1 VPKKTVE
8 LAEVT
13 LPELEPPTAEPV
25 ITGQEYERRIA
36 ATLERMTDQQLDFLL
51 VYGDREH
58 FPNLSYLTGFD
69 PRFEEALLVLDRSG
83 NRTLL
88 LGNEGIGYADIC
100 PIDLRRE
107 LFQSFGLVDM
117 PRGQSQPLAT
127 ILGNLG
133 LRHNRRVGIAG
144 WKYFDERETATPRLW
159 LEIPAFI
166 VDTVRELAGDT
177 RNVINAAA
185 LFMHPDTG
193 LRTVNS
199 VDQLAAFEVAA
210 CYTSNAVRRVLFG
223 IQPGMTELEAV
234 TLMQLNGLPLNCHVM
249 LSAGSSTQMLLRS
262 PRLRP
267 IQRGESFFVAHGLRG
282 ALNAR
287 AGFVVEDAEE
297 LPESARGY
305 VEDLVAP
312 YFAAVAAWYSGLRIG
327 ATGGALNRIVQ
338 QHAGA
343 FDFTLTPGQLIHLE
357 EWISSPF
364 VEGSAYVLKSGMA
377 IQADFIP
384 APHRTGQF
392 TTNME
397 DTLAL
402 ADSDLRA
409 AFATKYPDAWSRI
422 QQRRGFM
429 RDTLG
434 IELPPEVLP
443 FSNISAF
450 LPPFLLR
457 PELALVIRG

>member
-1 VPKKTVE
+1 
-8 LAEVT
+8 
-13 LPELEPPTAEPV
+13 
-25 ITGQEYERRIA
+25 
-36 ATLERMTDQQLDFLL
+36 
-51 VYGDREH
+51 
-58 FPNLSYLTGFD
+58 
-69 PRFEEALLVLDRSG
+69 
-83 NRTLL
+83 
-88 LGNEGIGYADIC
+88 
-100 PIDLRRE
+100 
-107 LFQSFGLVDM
+107 M
-117 PRGQSQPLAT
+117 PRGQSLPLAT

-133 LRHNRRVGIAG
+133 LKHEQRVGIAG
-144 WKYFDERETATPRLW
+144 WKYFDQRETATPRLW

-166 VDTVRELAGDT
+166 VDTVRELVADA

-199 VDQLAAFEVAA
+199 VDQLAAFEFAA
-210 CYTSNAVRRVLFG
+210 CFTSSAVRQVLFG
-223 IQPGMTELEAV
+223 LQPGMTELEAV
-234 TLMQLNGLPLNCHVM
+234 TLMQLNGLPLNCHIM
-249 LSAGSSTQMLLRS
+249 LSAGSSTRMLLRS
-262 PRLRP
+262 PRPRA

-312 YFAAVAAWYSGLRIG
+312 YFAAVAAWYEALRIG
-327 ATGGALNRIVQ
+327 ATGGQLNRIIQ

-364 VEGSAYVLKSGMA
+364 VEGSPYLLKSGMA

-384 APHRTGQF
+384 APHRPGQF
-392 TTNME
+392 TTNIE

-402 ADSDLRA
+402 ADSELRA
-409 AFATKYPDAWSRI
+409 AFAAKYPEAWTRI
-422 QQRRGFM
+422 QRRRGFM
-429 RDTLG
+429 IDTLG
-434 IELPPEVLP
+434 IELTPEVLP
-443 FSNISAF
+443 FSNIPAF
-450 LPPFLLR
+450 LPPFILR
-457 PELALVIRG
+457 PRRALAMRG